1 MDQVTLWLQTQVAPL
16 DAAAPMWL
24 PWVSAL
30 VLLAALILTLF
41 LRRRAALKAAFADA
55 SAKAASLHAAEVE
68 AARSAVQ
75 IGTSADA
82 ISRLEAELAEARG
95 QITTLRAEHEARGAD
110 LSARTA
116 QIAALI
122 ANADSASQSLAEA
135 QVRLDRLRADL
146 EKRLA
151 EVTRRA
157 ETAER
162 ELAALRAQTEQE
174 RLAAEEKLAL
184 LTQVRTDMQRSFK
197 DLADTALKTS
207 SEELTK
213 TSRERLEAALNP
225 LKEHVALFQTELKAN
240 HESALRDREAL
251 KAEIQMLSRQSEAV
265 SKEAVALTRALKGD
279 KQRQGAWGE
288 MVLEGILERS
298 GLRKGEEYTTQD
310 SHQGDEG
317 NRLRSDVIVKMPQGS
332 ALVIDSKVSLVD
344 YEIAVNS
351 EDEAEAAAARR
362 RHVRA
367 LQSHIETI
375 SGKDYARLVGQ
386 TVDYTVMF
394 IPIEGA
400 LSEALRE
407 QGDLTSYA
415 LEKRVMIATPTT
427 LMMAL
432 RTVANFWTFDRRNRN
447 AEDIAK
453 RAGLL
458 YEKVAGFVDA
468 MESLGKN
475 LTQAQSSFS
484 TAMDRL
490 SRGNGNVLSQVDRL
504 KVLGARTGRKITT
517 DFDPEP
523 DALPPAEEPN
533 P

>member
-1 MDQVTLWLQTQVAPL
+1 MEQVTLWLQTQLGPV
-16 DAAAPMWL
+16 DAATPLWV
-24 PWVSAL
+24 PWVLAALLL
-30 VLLAALILTLF
+30 VLLVLALIF
-41 LRRRAALKAAFADA
+41 RRRSALAGLAAAQ
-55 SAKAASLHAAEVE
+55 ASLHAAEVAQARAAVQIDTAGE
-68 AARSAVQ
+68 TIRRLEASEAEAQDLLDDLRADLAARSNAL
-75 IGTSADA
+75 SA
-82 ISRLEAELAEARG
+82 REAELAGLRQAMARSD
-95 QITTLRAEHEARGAD
+95 Q
-110 LSARTA
+110 
-116 QIAALI
+116 LI
-122 ANADSASQSLAEA
+122 AESQT
-135 QVRLDRLRADL
+135 RLEKLRADL
-146 EKRLA
+146 EARF
-151 EVTRRA
+151 EDMTRRA

-162 ELAALRAQTEQE
+162 SLAALRAQTEQE

-197 DLADTALKTS
+197 DLADTALKSS

-310 SHQGDEG
+310 SHQGDDG

-351 EDEAEAAAARR
+351 EDEAEAATARR

-367 LQSHIETI
+367 LQSHIDTI
-375 SGKDYARLVGQ
+375 HCKDYARLVGQ

-400 LSEALRE
+400 LAEALRE
-407 QGDLTSYA
+407 QGDLTTYA

-447 AEDIAK
+447 AEEIAK

-475 LTQAQSSFS
+475 LSQAQTSYS

-504 KVLGARTGRKITT
+504 KVLGARTGKTISA